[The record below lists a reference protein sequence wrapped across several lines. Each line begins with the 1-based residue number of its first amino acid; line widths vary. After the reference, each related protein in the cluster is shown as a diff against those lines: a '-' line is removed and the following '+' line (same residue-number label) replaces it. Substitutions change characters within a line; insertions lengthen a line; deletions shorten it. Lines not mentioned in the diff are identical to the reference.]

1 VTTWGYAFLTEMLVR
16 ALAAGYRH
24 VEVPMFIQA
33 RRFGASRA
41 VTVRNVLTALK
52 TVSRLIWDVKVRR
65 RPLG

>member
-1 VTTWGYAFLTEMLVR
+1 
-16 ALAAGYRH
+16 
-24 VEVPMFIQA
+24 MFIQA

-52 TVSRLIWDVKVRR
+52 TVSRLVWDIKVRR